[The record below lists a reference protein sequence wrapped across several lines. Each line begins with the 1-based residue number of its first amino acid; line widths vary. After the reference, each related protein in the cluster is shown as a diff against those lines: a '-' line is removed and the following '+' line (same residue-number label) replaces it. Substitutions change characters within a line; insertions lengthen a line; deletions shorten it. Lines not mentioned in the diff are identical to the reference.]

1 MRKKFAWFGAVA
13 IALVSFCLAVFLGGN
28 PSDAVSSK
36 YKALI
41 SAGVIDGIIE
51 PSELGLDY
59 LREQPVELAADNAL
73 VGAIRSAS
81 SSLAVMPEDMPLG
94 IPLGS
99 NHPIKIGMMRD
110 GGRSGAN
117 YGEAP
122 IAVGV
127 ADESGNTSNIT
138 PSGGVVMTRIEE
150 ANGGNIPNPDKQT
163 ASVGIPILS
172 SDLGSQILLAD
183 ASRSFQMAKRL
194 PVINL
199 IVSRYKNGRRGN
211 YLIPN
216 VNANAFCRDL
226 VNATLNN
233 NLRRV
238 RGIV

>member
-1 MRKKFAWFGAVA
+1 
-13 IALVSFCLAVFLGGN
+13 
-28 PSDAVSSK
+28 
-36 YKALI
+36 
-41 SAGVIDGIIE
+41 
-51 PSELGLDY
+51 
-59 LREQPVELAADNAL
+59 
-73 VGAIRSAS
+73 
-81 SSLAVMPEDMPLG
+81 
-94 IPLGS
+94 
-99 NHPIKIGMMRD
+99 
-110 GGRSGAN
+110 
-117 YGEAP
+117 
-122 IAVGV
+122 
-127 ADESGNTSNIT
+127 
-138 PSGGVVMTRIEE
+138 MTRIEE